1 MPGPVG
7 ARNDGPTVTEA
18 EPVPPPPGPALP
30 EQPGPA
36 AERSREAG
44 SRTAAD
50 GPELPELVAAAAR
63 GRADAWVLLVRR
75 FAPLVQAVCRQ
86 CGLSRTDAEDV
97 AQTVWLR
104 LVEHLGQVR
113 EPRALPGWIRVT
125 TRHESMRQSAR
136 SRRTGPVDALLVG
149 ELIADHS
156 DPPEID
162 LLAAERHAA
171 LLEAMAELPENQR
184 RLLEL
189 LTVDPPLPY
198 VDIAARLGIAVG
210 SIGPTRSRAL
220 QRLRRNPVLDA
231 ISDRPR
237 ADRSHTEGAGR

>member
-7 ARNDGPTVTEA
+7 TRSDSRTATDA
-18 EPVPPPPGPALP
+18 DPVPPVTGPVLP
-30 EQPGPA
+30 DQPDPAHDRSGPA
-36 AERSREAG
+36 AAG
-44 SRTAAD
+44 FPSD
-50 GPELPELVAAAAR
+50 GPELPELVAAAAC

-86 CGLSRTDAEDV
+86 CGLPRHDAEDV

-104 LVEHLGQVR
+104 LVEHLGRVR

-125 TRHESMRQSAR
+125 TRHEALRQAGR

-149 ELIADHS
+149 ELVAGQG
-156 DPPEID
+156 DPPDVE

-189 LTVDPPLPY
+189 LTVDPPLSY
-198 VDIAARLGIAVG
+198 ADIAARLGIAVG

-231 ISDRPR
+231 TSDRP
-237 ADRSHTEGAGR
+237 HTEGAGR

>member
-1 MPGPVG
+1 MSGPVG
-7 ARNDGPTVTEA
+7 VRNDGRAVTEA
-18 EPVPPPPGPALP
+18 ELVPTPSGPTLP
-30 EQPGPA
+30 DQPGPGT
-36 AERSREAG
+36 ERPGA
-44 SRTAAD
+44 TAPRIAVD
-50 GPELPELVAAAAR
+50 GPELPELVAAAAG

-86 CGLSRTDAEDV
+86 CGLPRPDAEDV

-104 LVEHLGQVR
+104 LVEHLEQVR

-125 TRHESMRQSAR
+125 TRHESMRQAAR

-149 ELIADHS
+149 ELIADHG
-156 DPPEID
+156 DPPEVD

-171 LLEAMAELPENQR
+171 LMEAMAELPENQR

-198 VDIAARLGIAVG
+198 AEIAVRLGIAVG

-220 QRLRRNPVLDA
+220 QRLRRSPVLDA

-237 ADRSHTEGAGR
+237 TDRPHTEGAGR

>member
-7 ARNDGPTVTEA
+7 ARNDGRTATDA
-18 EPVPPPPGPALP
+18 EPVPTAPGPAVP
-30 EQPGPA
+30 DQPGPA
-36 AERSREAG
+36 TGRSGTSGARPH
-44 SRTAAD
+44 AD
-50 GPELPELVAAAAR
+50 GLELPELVAAAAA
-63 GRADAWVLLVRR
+63 GRADAWILLVRR

-86 CGLSRTDAEDV
+86 CGLSRPDAEDV

-125 TRHESMRQSAR
+125 TRHESLRQSAR

-149 ELIADHS
+149 ELIADRS

-237 ADRSHTEGAGR
+237 TDRPHTEGAGR